1 MMLRRAAFA
10 LVLLA
15 SAPALAHSEL
25 RDSVPADGSRLSAS
39 PGEFLLRFNEM
50 VQLTALTLTD
60 SEGRRLRLSL
70 PRDTTPRDVERVAA
84 PPLAPGAWRLEWRA
98 ISADGHPV
106 RGTVRFA
113 VEHPR

>member
-10 LVLLA
+10 LALLA
-15 SAPALAHSEL
+15 TAPALAHSEL
-25 RDSVPADGSRLSAS
+25 SASVPADGSRLSAG
-39 PGEFLLRFNEM
+39 PAEIVLRFNEM

-60 SEGRRLRLSL
+60 GEGRRLRLSL
-70 PRDTTPRDVERVAA
+70 PRDTTPRAMERIAA

-113 VEHPR
+113 VEVPR